1 MSTALACRPAPATPP
16 APRHLAL
23 VPDPGPDAGP
33 DRGFA
38 GVAGPALGGLWDI
51 YKTTGDRGVR
61 AQLIAGYQPLVRAVA
76 ARLSAGLPRMVDEAD
91 LVGYGTFG
99 LIDAIERF
107 DPGLGH
113 AFEGYA
119 MARIRGAII
128 DELRGLDWVP
138 RSVRRKAREL
148 DRAAARLEA
157 RFGRQPTDRELAA
170 EAGFGVAVV
179 ERVSAQVAL
188 GGVVAL
194 DARLARRGREEGLTV
209 GDTVAD
215 RAAGPGEVVEAD
227 ETRRV
232 LAEAINRLDDREKLV
247 VCLVYYEGLTL
258 ARIAEALGVSE
269 SRVCQIHTKAVA
281 RLRTLV
287 QRAEREGGPGPRRP
301 EPLAA

>member
-23 VPDPGPDAGP
+23 VPDAGADPGP
-33 DRGFA
+33 DRGSA
-38 GVAGPALGGLWDI
+38 GVAGPALDGLWEV
-51 YKTTGDRGVR
+51 YKATGDRTVR

-99 LIDAIERF
+99 LIDAVERF

-148 DRAAARLEA
+148 DRAAARLES
-157 RFGRQPTDRELAA
+157 RLGRQPTDGEVAA
-170 EAGFGVAVV
+170 EAGV
-179 ERVSAQVAL
+179 
-188 GGVVAL
+188 
-194 DARLARRGREEGLTV
+194 
-209 GDTVAD
+209 
-215 RAAGPGEVVEAD
+215 
-227 ETRRV
+227 
-232 LAEAINRLDDREKLV
+232 
-247 VCLVYYEGLTL
+247 
-258 ARIAEALGVSE
+258 
-269 SRVCQIHTKAVA
+269 
-281 RLRTLV
+281 
-287 QRAEREGGPGPRRP
+287 
-301 EPLAA
+301 